1 MKKEKRFI
9 VVQNVTVST
18 QSGKVL
24 EEEKL
29 NIFAKYVEL
38 GFS

>member
-1 MKKEKRFI
+1 MKKEKGFML
-9 VVQNVTVST
+9 VPNVAVFT

-29 NIFAKYVEL
+29 NIFAKYVGL